1 GLAIGAGA
9 VALSGDDTEDAG
21 VPVADAVLDPLEGSG
36 ASGRAAVVERPDG
49 TLVLRVELAAEAPRE
64 GYLEAWLLDESV
76 SGLIPLGVV
85 RAGTEE
91 FELPAG
97 VDIGE
102 YPVVDVSVEQLDGD
116 PTHSGVSVARGQL
129 DT

>member
-1 GLAIGAGA
+1 
-9 VALSGDDTEDAG
+9 
-21 VPVADAVLDPLEGSG
+21 
-36 ASGRAAVVERPDG
+36 VVERADG
-49 TLVLRVELAAEAPRE
+49 TRVLEVDLTAATPSE
-64 GYLEAWLLDESV
+64 GYYEAWLLDESV

-97 VDIGE
+97 LDLGE
-102 YPVVDVSVEQLDGD
+102 YPVVDVSVEPLDGD
-116 PTHSGVSVARGQL
+116 PAHSGVSVARGLL